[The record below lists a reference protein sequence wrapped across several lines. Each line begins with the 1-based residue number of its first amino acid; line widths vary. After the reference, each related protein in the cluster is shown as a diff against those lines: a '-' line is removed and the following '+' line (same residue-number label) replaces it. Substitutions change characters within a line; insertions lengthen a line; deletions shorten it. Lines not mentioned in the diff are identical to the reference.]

1 MVIEIQ
7 QRKIQAFTHWKNNLK
22 NEYLFATGQERI
34 KLEESDLEKD
44 LGIYIDPNLNF
55 KKHIKNTVK
64 KSSFTSNKILK
75 KLYFQKS

>member
-1 MVIEIQ
+1 MK
-7 QRKIQAFTHWKNNLK
+7 RMNT
-22 NEYLFATGQERI
+22 YGTGQERI

-55 KKHIKNTVK
+55 KKTYKKYCKKIKLYQLQN
-64 KSSFTSNKILK
+64 IK